1 MKCKKIFINI
11 LESKDTIQEI
21 NDVITEEEDIQGYH
35 IILENKTLDKF
46 SCEFLVNS
54 RSEIFWSIDMKK
66 TVKQA
71 LNIGVDEYKCKV
83 ELEKKGKKELIIWMT
98 NLEQGARME
107 LKKIENHVLTAY
119 IGEIDSIYLPA
130 SVTPVDIHFFQLFGY
145 NKKYHF
151 DQYRFLLIINLCNH
165 AAEADN
171 EFVRESVE
179 KIIRNSKEE
188 RKIYEDTKAFYKL
201 VLQNILSENIGAY
214 DTHKIYRS
222 QILNRLAIDCE
233 KDYQKRVEK
242 KVQNQPLQRNEL
254 LRTVGNKTVQN
265 DGFIVT
271 EWNRKDRFLIPQ
283 NTVIISQTRNWNIGE
298 IEQTLEKL
306 VKSSPN
312 HTFEIILYADHPN
325 YIRGLEKIVENLF
338 YNFDRLFKVKAILG
352 GGGGGGK
359 RILSEMQKLLVM
371 TNFMNSVAPY
381 FFLVSMNSL
390 FPPNYMN
397 YIESNYKEGDKMIVS
412 RSANAIHLKTG
423 HTTLYE
429 ANTNKLYEYFIECVF
444 PVMEKNLF
452 ERINYRILGDMNK
465 IKDLKNFMMKNGT
478 INGLRIVEFF
488 DKNALHVF
496 DS

>member
-21 NDVITEEEDIQGYH
+21 KDVIEEGDLQGYH

-66 TVKQA
+66 TVRPAQ
-71 LNIGVDEYKCKV
+71 NIGVNEYKCKV
-83 ELEKKGKKELIIWMT
+83 ELDKKDTKELIIWVNQNT
-98 NLEQGARME
+98 RME
-107 LKKIENHVLTAY
+107 LKKIENRVLTAY
-119 IGEIDSIYLPA
+119 IGDIDSVYLPEA
-130 SVTPVDIHFFQLFGY
+130 GTPVDIHFHQLFGY
-145 NKKYHF
+145 RKKYHF

-165 AAEADN
+165 AGEEVDN
-171 EFVRESVE
+171 DFVRESVE

-188 RKIYEDTKAFYKL
+188 RKIEEDTKAFYRL

-214 DTHKIYRS
+214 DIHKIYRS

-233 KDYQKRVEK
+233 KDYQNRAEMKA
-242 KVQNQPLQRNEL
+242 QNHPLQRNEL
-254 LRTVGNKTVQN
+254 LRTVANKTVQN

-283 NTVIISQTRNWNIGE
+283 NTVIITQTKNWNIGE
-298 IEQTLEKL
+298 IERTLEKL

-352 GGGGGGK
+352 GGK
-359 RILSEMQKLLVM
+359 LTLSEMQKLLVM

-381 FFLVSMNSL
+381 FFLVAANSC
-390 FPPNYMN
+390 FPQNYMN
-397 YIESNYKEGDKMIVS
+397 YIEANYKEGDRMIVN

-423 HTTLYE
+423 HTSFYE

-452 ERINYRILGDMNK
+452 DRINYRILGDMNK

-478 INGLRIVEFF
+478 INGLRIVEYF

>member
-21 NDVITEEEDIQGYH
+21 NDVIEEGDLQGYH
-35 IILENKTLDKF
+35 IILENKTPDKF
-46 SCEFLVNS
+46 SCEFMVNS
-54 RSEIFWSIDMKK
+54 RLEIFWSIDMKK

-71 LNIGVDEYKCKV
+71 QNIGVDEYKCKV
-83 ELEKKGKKELIIWMT
+83 ELEKKAKKELIIWANEIT
-98 NLEQGARME
+98 RME
-107 LKKIENHVLTAY
+107 LNKIENHVLTAY
-119 IGEIDSIYLPA
+119 IGEIDSIFLPT
-130 SVTPVDIHFFQLFGY
+130 SGNPVDIHFYQLFGY
-145 NKKYHF
+145 HKKYHF

-165 AAEADN
+165 AGDADN
-171 EFVRESVE
+171 DFVRESVE

-188 RKIYEDTKAFYKL
+188 RKIEEDTKAFYRL
-201 VLQNILSENIGAY
+201 VLQNIFSENIGAY

-233 KDYQKRVEK
+233 REYQRRVEK
-242 KVQNQPLQRNEL
+242 KVQNQPFQRNEI
-254 LRTVGNKTVQN
+254 LRTVANKTVQN

-283 NTVIISQTRNWNIGE
+283 NTVIITQTKNWNIGE
-298 IEQTLEKL
+298 IERTLEKL

-312 HTFEIILYADHPN
+312 HTFEIILYADHPT
-325 YIRGLEKIVENLF
+325 YVRGLEKIVENLF
-338 YNFDRLFKVKAILG
+338 YNFDRLFKIKAVLG
-352 GGGGGGK
+352 GGT
-359 RILSEMQKLLVM
+359 LSEMQKLLVM

-381 FFLVSMNSL
+381 FFVMAANSF
-390 FPPNYMN
+390 FPVNYMN
-397 YIESNYKEGDKMIVS
+397 YIEANYKEGDKMIVS

-423 HTTLYE
+423 HTQFYE
-429 ANTNKLYEYFIECVF
+429 ANTNKLYEYYIECVF

-465 IKDLKNFMMKNGT
+465 IKDLKNFMMKNGA
-478 INGLRIVEFF
+478 INGLRIVEYF

>member
-1 MKCKKIFINI
+1 MI
-11 LESKDTIQEI
+11 
-21 NDVITEEEDIQGYH
+21 
-35 IILENKTLDKF
+35 
-46 SCEFLVNS
+46 
-54 RSEIFWSIDMKK
+54 
-66 TVKQA
+66 
-71 LNIGVDEYKCKV
+71 
-83 ELEKKGKKELIIWMT
+83 
-98 NLEQGARME
+98 
-107 LKKIENHVLTAY
+107 
-119 IGEIDSIYLPA
+119 
-130 SVTPVDIHFFQLFGY
+130 
-145 NKKYHF
+145 
-151 DQYRFLLIINLCNH
+151 CNH
-165 AAEADN
+165 AGEEADN
-171 EFVRESVE
+171 DFVREAVE

-188 RKIYEDTKAFYKL
+188 RKIEEDTKAFYKL
-201 VLQNILSENIGAY
+201 VLQNIFSENIGAY

-233 KDYQKRVEK
+233 KDYQRRVEK
-242 KVQNQPLQRNEL
+242 KVHNQPLQRNEL
-254 LRTVGNKTVQN
+254 LRTVANKTVQN

-283 NTVIISQTRNWNIGE
+283 NTVIITQTKNWNIGE
-298 IEQTLEKL
+298 IERTLEKL

-325 YIRGLEKIVENLF
+325 YTRGLEKIVENLF
-338 YNFDRLFKVKAILG
+338 YNFDRLFKVKAVL
-352 GGGGGGK
+352 GGGGGK

-381 FFLVSMNSL
+381 FFVMAANSC
-390 FPPNYMN
+390 FPQNYMN
-397 YIESNYKEGDKMIVS
+397 YIEANYKEGDRMIVS

-423 HTTLYE
+423 HTQFYE
-429 ANTNKLYEYFIECVF
+429 ANTNKLYEYYIECVF

-478 INGLRIVEFF
+478 INGLRIVDFF

>member
-21 NDVITEEEDIQGYH
+21 KEVIEEGEDLQGYH
-35 IILENKTLDKF
+35 IILENKTPDKF
-46 SCEFLVNS
+46 SCEFLVHS
-54 RSEIFWSIDMKK
+54 RSDIFWSIDMKK
-66 TVKQA
+66 TVRPAQ
-71 LNIGVDEYKCKV
+71 NIGVEEYKCKV
-83 ELEKKGKKELIIWMT
+83 ELEKKDKKDLIIWANQIT
-98 NLEQGARME
+98 RME
-107 LKKIENHVLTAY
+107 LKKIENRVLTAY
-119 IGEIDSIYLPA
+119 IGDIDSIYLPA
-130 SVTPVDIHFFQLFGY
+130 SGNPVDIHFYQLFGY
-145 NKKYHF
+145 HKKYHF

-165 AAEADN
+165 AEDADN
-171 EFVRESVE
+171 DFVRESVE

-188 RKIYEDTKAFYKL
+188 RKIEVDTKAFYKL
-201 VLQNILSENIGAY
+201 VLQNIFSENIGAY

-222 QILNRLAIDCE
+222 QILNRLSIDCE
-233 KDYQKRVEK
+233 KEYQKRVEK
-242 KVQNQPLQRNEL
+242 KVQNQPFQRNEL
-254 LRTVGNKTVQN
+254 LRTVANKTVQN

-271 EWNRKDRFLIPQ
+271 EWNRKERFLIPQ
-283 NTVIISQTRNWNIGE
+283 NTVIISQTKNWNIGE
-298 IEQTLEKL
+298 IERTLEKL

-325 YIRGLEKIVENLF
+325 YIRGIERIVENLF
-338 YNFDRLFKVKAILG
+338 YNFDRLFKIKVVM
-352 GGGGGGK
+352 GK
-359 RILSEMQKLLVM
+359 TNLSEMQKLVVM

-381 FFLVSMNSL
+381 FFVIAANSY
-390 FPPNYMN
+390 FPINYMN
-397 YIESNYKEGDKMIVS
+397 YIEANYKEGDKIIVS
-412 RSANAIHLKTG
+412 RSAMAIHLKTG
-423 HTTLYE
+423 HTSLYE

-444 PVMEKNLF
+444 PVMEKNLY

>member
-11 LESKDTIQEI
+11 LESKDTIQEM
-21 NDVITEEEDIQGYH
+21 NDVIEKGGELQGYH
-35 IILENKTLDKF
+35 IIIENKTPDKF
-46 SCEFLVNS
+46 SCEFLIYS
-54 RSEIFWSIDMKK
+54 PTEIFWSIDMKK
-66 TVKQA
+66 TVKSCQ
-71 LNIGVDEYKCKV
+71 NIGHEEYKCKV
-83 ELEKKGKKELIIWMT
+83 ELDKKDKKELIIWANENT
-98 NLEQGARME
+98 RLE
-107 LKKIENHVLTAY
+107 LKKIDNHVLTAY
-119 IGEIDSIYLPA
+119 IGDIESIFLQR
-130 SVTPVDIHFFQLFGY
+130 SNNPVDIHFYQLFGY
-145 NKKYHF
+145 HKKYHF

-165 AAEADN
+165 AKEADTD
-171 EFVRESVE
+171 FVKESVE
-179 KIIRNSKEE
+179 KIIKNSKEE
-188 RKIYEDTKAFYKL
+188 RKIEEDTKAFYRL

-222 QILNRLAIDCE
+222 QILNRLTIDSQ

-242 KVQNQPLQRNEL
+242 KVDNQPFQKNEL
-254 LRTVGNKTVQN
+254 LRTVSNKTVQN

-298 IEQTLEKL
+298 IERTLEKL

-312 HTFEIILYADHPN
+312 HTYEIILYADHPN

-338 YNFDRLFKVKAILG
+338 YNFDRIFKIKAIISG
-352 GGGGGGK
+352 GAVGK
-359 RILSEMQKLLVM
+359 INLSEMQKLLVM

-381 FFLVSMNSL
+381 FFVMAANSC
-390 FPPNYMN
+390 FPPKYMN
-397 YIESNYKEGDKMIVS
+397 YIEANYKEGDRMIVI

-423 HTTLYE
+423 HTNLYE
-429 ANTNKLYEYFIECVF
+429 ANTNKLYEYFIECIF
-444 PVMEKNLF
+444 PVIEKNLF

-465 IKDLKNFMMKNGT
+465 IKDLKNFMIKNGT
-478 INGLRIVEFF
+478 INGLRIVDYF

>member
-21 NDVITEEEDIQGYH
+21 KEVIEEGEDLQGYH
-35 IILENKTLDKF
+35 IILENKTPDKF
-46 SCEFLVNS
+46 SCEFLVHS
-54 RSEIFWSIDMKK
+54 RTDIFWSIDMKK
-66 TVKQA
+66 TVRPAQ
-71 LNIGVDEYKCKV
+71 NIGVEEYKCKV
-83 ELEKKGKKELIIWMT
+83 ELEKKDKKDLIIWANQIT
-98 NLEQGARME
+98 RME
-107 LKKIENHVLTAY
+107 LKKIENRVLTVY
-119 IGEIDSIYLPA
+119 IGDIDSVYLPA
-130 SVTPVDIHFFQLFGY
+130 SGNPVDIHFYQLFGY
-145 NKKYHF
+145 HKKYHF

-165 AAEADN
+165 AEDADN
-171 EFVRESVE
+171 DFVRESVE

-188 RKIYEDTKAFYKL
+188 RKIEVDTKAFYKL
-201 VLQNILSENIGAY
+201 VLQNIFSENIGAY

-222 QILNRLAIDCE
+222 QILNRLSIDCE
-233 KDYQKRVEK
+233 KEYQKRVEK
-242 KVQNQPLQRNEL
+242 KVQNQPFQRNEL
-254 LRTVGNKTVQN
+254 LRTVANKTVQN

-271 EWNRKDRFLIPQ
+271 EWNRKERFLIPQ
-283 NTVIISQTRNWNIGE
+283 NTVIISQTKNWNIGE
-298 IEQTLEKL
+298 IERTLEKL

-325 YIRGLEKIVENLF
+325 YIRGIERIVENLF
-338 YNFDRLFKVKAILG
+338 YNFDRLFKIKVVM
-352 GGGGGGK
+352 GK
-359 RILSEMQKLLVM
+359 TNLSEMQKLVVM

-381 FFLVSMNSL
+381 FFVIAANSY
-390 FPPNYMN
+390 FPINYMN
-397 YIESNYKEGDKMIVS
+397 YIEANYKEGDKIIVS
-412 RSANAIHLKTG
+412 RSAMAIHLKTG
-423 HTTLYE
+423 HTSLYE

-444 PVMEKNLF
+444 PVMEKNLY

>member
-21 NDVITEEEDIQGYH
+21 NDVIEKGDLQGYH
-35 IILENKTLDKF
+35 IILENKTSDKF

-54 RSEIFWSIDMKK
+54 QSEIFWSIDMKK
-66 TVKQA
+66 TIKTSQ
-71 LNIGVDEYKCKV
+71 NIGVKEYKCKI
-83 ELEKKGKKELIIWMT
+83 ELEKKEKKELIIWANEST
-98 NLEQGARME
+98 EIE

-119 IGEIDSIYLPA
+119 IGDINSIYLPA
-130 SVTPVDIHFFQLFGY
+130 SGNAVDIHFFQLFGFH
-145 NKKYHF
+145 KKYHF

-165 AAEADN
+165 TGEDADN
-171 EFVRESVE
+171 DFVRDSVE
-179 KIIRNSKEE
+179 KIIRNTKEE
-188 RKIYEDTKAFYKL
+188 RKIEEDTKAFYRL
-201 VLQNILSENIGAY
+201 VLHNILSENIGAY

-233 KDYQKRVEK
+233 KTYQRKAEK
-242 KVQNQPLQRNEL
+242 KVQNQPFQRNEI
-254 LRTVGNKTVQN
+254 LRTVANKTVQN

-271 EWNRKDRFLIPQ
+271 EWNRKERFLIPQ
-283 NTVIISQTRNWNIGE
+283 NTIIISQTKNWNIGE
-298 IEQTLEKL
+298 IERTLEKL

-312 HTFEIILYADHPN
+312 HTYEILLYADHPS
-325 YIRGLEKIVENLF
+325 YIKGLEKIIENLF
-338 YNFDRLFKVKAILG
+338 YNFDRIFKVKAIL
-352 GGGGGGK
+352 GGGK

-381 FFLVSMNSL
+381 FFVMAANSC
-390 FPPNYMN
+390 FPQNYMN
-397 YIESNYKEGDKMIVS
+397 YIEANYKEGDRMIVS

-423 HTTLYE
+423 HTQFYE
-429 ANTNKLYEYFIECVF
+429 ANTNKLYEYYIECVF

-452 ERINYRILGDMNK
+452 DKINYRILGDMNK
-465 IKDLKNFMMKNGT
+465 IKDLKNFLMKNGT

>member
-11 LESKDTIQEI
+11 LEPKDSIQEI
-21 NDVITEEEDIQGYH
+21 NDVIEKGDLQGYH
-35 IILENKTLDKF
+35 IILENKTSDKF

-54 RSEIFWSIDMKK
+54 QSEIFWSIDMKK
-66 TVKQA
+66 TIRPAQ
-71 LNIGVDEYKCKV
+71 NIGVKEYKCKI
-83 ELEKKGKKELIIWMT
+83 ELEKKEKKELIIWT
-98 NLEQGARME
+98 NESTEIE

-119 IGEIDSIYLPA
+119 IGDINSIYLPA
-130 SVTPVDIHFFQLFGY
+130 SGNAVDIHFFQLFGFH
-145 NKKYHF
+145 KKYHF

-165 AAEADN
+165 TGEDADN
-171 EFVRESVE
+171 DFVRESLE
-179 KIIRNSKEE
+179 KIIGNSKEE
-188 RKIYEDTKAFYKL
+188 RKIEEDTKAFYKL
-201 VLQNILSENIGAY
+201 VMQNIFSENIGAY

-233 KDYQKRVEK
+233 KNYQKRVEK
-242 KVQNQPLQRNEL
+242 KVQSQPFQRNEI
-254 LRTVGNKTVQN
+254 LRTVANKTVQN

-271 EWNRKDRFLIPQ
+271 EWNRKERFLIPQ
-283 NTVIISQTRNWNIGE
+283 NTVIISQTKNWNIGE
-298 IEQTLEKL
+298 IERTLEKL

-312 HTFEIILYADHPN
+312 HTYEIILYADNPN
-325 YIRGLEKIVENLF
+325 YIKGLEKIIENLF
-338 YNFDRLFKVKAILG
+338 YNFDRLFKVKAIICG
-352 GGGGGGK
+352 SRGK
-359 RILSEMQKLLVM
+359 INLSEIQKLLIM

-381 FFLVSMNSL
+381 FFVIVANSF
-390 FPPNYMN
+390 FPANYMN
-397 YIESNYKEGDKMIVS
+397 YIEANYKEGDRMIVS

-423 HTTLYE
+423 HTQFYE
-429 ANTNKLYEYFIECVF
+429 ANMNKLYEYYIECVF

-465 IKDLKNFMMKNGT
+465 IKDLKNFLMKNGT

>member
-21 NDVITEEEDIQGYH
+21 NDVIEEGDLQGYH
-35 IILENKTLDKF
+35 IILENKTPDKF

-54 RSEIFWSIDMKK
+54 QLEIFWTIDMKK

-71 LNIGVDEYKCKV
+71 LNIGVEEYKCKI
-83 ELEKKGKKELIIWMT
+83 ELDKKDKKELIIWANKNT
-98 NLEQGARME
+98 RMG

-119 IGEIDSIYLPA
+119 IGDIDSVFL
-130 SVTPVDIHFFQLFGY
+130 SESGNPVDIHFYQLFGY
-145 NKKYHF
+145 HKKYHF

-165 AAEADN
+165 AGEEADN
-171 EFVRESVE
+171 DFIRESVE

-188 RKIYEDTKAFYKL
+188 RKIEDDTNAFYKL
-201 VLQNILSENIGAY
+201 VLQNIFSENIGAY

-233 KDYQKRVEK
+233 KNYQKRMEK
-242 KVQNQPLQRNEL
+242 KVQNQPFQRNEL
-254 LRTVGNKTVQN
+254 LRTVSNKTVQN

-283 NTVIISQTRNWNIGE
+283 NTVIISQTKNWNIGE
-298 IEQTLEKL
+298 IERTLEKL

-312 HTFEIILYADHPN
+312 HTFEIILYVDHPS
-325 YIRGLEKIVENLF
+325 YIRGLEKIVENIF
-338 YNFDRLFKVKAILG
+338 YNFDRLFKIKAIL
-352 GGGGGGK
+352 GGGK

-371 TNFMNSVAPY
+371 TNFINSVSPY
-381 FFLVSMNSL
+381 FFVMAANSC
-390 FPPNYMN
+390 FPQNYMN
-397 YIESNYKEGDKMIVS
+397 YIEANYKEGDRMIVI

-423 HTTLYE
+423 HTSLYE
-429 ANTNKLYEYFIECVF
+429 ANTNKLYEYYIECVF

-478 INGLRIVEFF
+478 INGLRIIDFF

>member
-21 NDVITEEEDIQGYH
+21 NDVIEEGDLQGYH
-35 IILENKTLDKF
+35 IILENKTPDKF
-46 SCEFLVNS
+46 SCEFMVNS
-54 RSEIFWSIDMKK
+54 RLEIFWSIDMKK

-71 LNIGVDEYKCKV
+71 QNIGVDEYKCKV
-83 ELEKKGKKELIIWMT
+83 ELEKKAKKELIIWANEIT
-98 NLEQGARME
+98 RME
-107 LKKIENHVLTAY
+107 LNKIENHVLTAY
-119 IGEIDSIYLPA
+119 IGEIDSIFLPT
-130 SVTPVDIHFFQLFGY
+130 SGNPVDIHFYQLFGY
-145 NKKYHF
+145 HKKYHF

-165 AAEADN
+165 AGDADN
-171 EFVRESVE
+171 DFVRESVE

-188 RKIYEDTKAFYKL
+188 RKIEEDTKAFYRL
-201 VLQNILSENIGAY
+201 VLQNIFSENIGAY

-233 KDYQKRVEK
+233 REYQRRVEK
-242 KVQNQPLQRNEL
+242 KVQNQPFQRNEI
-254 LRTVGNKTVQN
+254 LRTVANKTVQN

-283 NTVIISQTRNWNIGE
+283 NTVIITQTKNWNIGE
-298 IEQTLEKL
+298 IERTLEKL

-312 HTFEIILYADHPN
+312 HTFEIILYADHPT
-325 YIRGLEKIVENLF
+325 YIRGLEKTAENLF
-338 YNFDRLFKVKAILG
+338 YNFDRLFKIKAVLG
-352 GGGGGGK
+352 GGT
-359 RILSEMQKLLVM
+359 LSEMQKLLVM

-381 FFLVSMNSL
+381 FFVMAANSF
-390 FPPNYMN
+390 FPVNYMN
-397 YIESNYKEGDKMIVS
+397 YIEANYKEGDKMIVS

-423 HTTLYE
+423 HTQFYE
-429 ANTNKLYEYFIECVF
+429 ANTNKLYEYYIECVF

-465 IKDLKNFMMKNGT
+465 IKDLKNFMMKNGA
-478 INGLRIVEFF
+478 INGLRIVEYF

>member
-21 NDVITEEEDIQGYH
+21 NDVIEKGDLQGYH
-35 IILENKTLDKF
+35 IILENKTPDKF

-54 RSEIFWSIDMKK
+54 QLDIFWSIDMKK
-66 TVKQA
+66 TIKTAQ
-71 LNIGVDEYKCKV
+71 NIGVKEYKCKV
-83 ELEKKGKKELIIWMT
+83 ELEKKEKKELIIWANESIGM
-98 NLEQGARME
+98 M
-107 LKKIENHVLTAY
+107 LKKIENHVLSAY
-119 IGEIDSIYLPA
+119 IGEINSIYLPA
-130 SVTPVDIHFFQLFGY
+130 SGNAVDIHFFQLFGFH
-145 NKKYHF
+145 KKYHF

-165 AAEADN
+165 AGEEADN
-171 EFVRESVE
+171 DFVRESVE
-179 KIIRNSKEE
+179 KIIGNSKEE
-188 RKIYEDTKAFYKL
+188 RKIEEDTKAFYKL

-222 QILNRLAIDCE
+222 QILNRLSIDCE
-233 KDYQKRVEK
+233 KDYQRKAEK
-242 KVQNQPLQRNEL
+242 KVQNQPFQRNEI
-254 LRTVGNKTVQN
+254 LRTVANKTVQN

-283 NTVIISQTRNWNIGE
+283 NTVIITQTKNWNIGE
-298 IEQTLEKL
+298 IERTLEKL

-312 HTFEIILYADHPN
+312 HTYEIILYADHSN
-325 YIRGLEKIVENLF
+325 YIRGVEKIVENLTPK
-338 YNFDRLFKVKAILG
+338 FDRLFKVKAVLG

-359 RILSEMQKLLVM
+359 WILSEMQKLLVM
-371 TNFMNSVAPY
+371 TNFINSVAPY
-381 FFLVSMNSL
+381 FFVMAANSC
-390 FPPNYMN
+390 FPQNYMN
-397 YIESNYKEGDKMIVS
+397 YIEANYKEGDRMIVS

-423 HTTLYE
+423 HTQFYE
-429 ANTNKLYEYFIECVF
+429 ANTNKLYEYYIECVF

-452 ERINYRILGDMNK
+452 DKINYRILGDMNK
-465 IKDLKNFMMKNGT
+465 IKDLKNFLIKNGT

>member
-21 NDVITEEEDIQGYH
+21 KDVIESGSELQGYH
-35 IILENKTLDKF
+35 IILENKTPDKF
-46 SCEFLVNS
+46 SCEFLVHS
-54 RSEIFWSIDMKK
+54 KLDIFWSIDMKK
-66 TVKQA
+66 TVKTAQ
-71 LNIGVDEYKCKV
+71 NIGVEEYKCKV
-83 ELEKKGKKELIIWMT
+83 ELDKKDKKELIIWT
-98 NLEQGARME
+98 NESTRIE

-119 IGEIDSIYLPA
+119 IGDIDSIYLPA
-130 SVTPVDIHFFQLFGY
+130 SGTPVDIHFYQLFGY

-165 AAEADN
+165 ATEADD

-188 RKIYEDTKAFYKL
+188 RKIEENTKAFYKL
-201 VLQNILSENIGAY
+201 VMQNIFSENIGAY

-233 KDYQKRVEK
+233 KNYQKRVER
-242 KVQNQPLQRNEL
+242 KVFNQPFQRNEL
-254 LRTVGNKTVQN
+254 LRTVANKTVQN

-271 EWNRKDRFLIPQ
+271 EWNRKERFLIPQ
-283 NTVIISQTRNWNIGE
+283 NTVIISQTKNWNIGE
-298 IEQTLEKL
+298 IERTLEKL

-312 HTFEIILYADHPN
+312 HTYEIILYADHPN

-338 YNFDRLFKVKAILG
+338 YNFDRLFKIKAIICG
-352 GGGGGGK
+352 TRGK
-359 RILSEMQKLLVM
+359 INLSEMQKLVVM

-381 FFLVSMNSL
+381 FFLVAANSC
-390 FPPNYMN
+390 FPANYMN
-397 YIESNYKEGDKMIVS
+397 YIEANYKEGDRMIVL

-423 HTTLYE
+423 HTSLYE
-429 ANTNKLYEYFIECVF
+429 ANTNKLYEYYIECVF
-444 PVMEKNLF
+444 PVIEKNLF
-452 ERINYRILGDMNK
+452 DRINYRILGDMNK
-465 IKDLKNFMMKNGT
+465 IKDLKNFLMKNGT
-478 INGLRIVEFF
+478 INGLRIVDFF

>member
-21 NDVITEEEDIQGYH
+21 NDVIEEGDLQGYH
-35 IILENKTLDKF
+35 IILENKTPDKF
-46 SCEFLVNS
+46 SCEFMVNS
-54 RSEIFWSIDMKK
+54 RLEIFWSIDMKK

-71 LNIGVDEYKCKV
+71 QNIGVDEYKCKV
-83 ELEKKGKKELIIWMT
+83 ELEKKAKKELIIWANEIT
-98 NLEQGARME
+98 RME
-107 LKKIENHVLTAY
+107 LNKIENHVLTAY
-119 IGEIDSIYLPA
+119 IGEIDSIFLPT
-130 SVTPVDIHFFQLFGY
+130 SGNPVDIHFYQLFGY
-145 NKKYHF
+145 HKKYHF

-165 AAEADN
+165 AGDADN
-171 EFVRESVE
+171 DFVRESVE

-188 RKIYEDTKAFYKL
+188 RKIEEDTKAFYRL
-201 VLQNILSENIGAY
+201 VLQNIFSENIGAY

-233 KDYQKRVEK
+233 REYQRRVEK
-242 KVQNQPLQRNEL
+242 KVQNQPFQRNEI
-254 LRTVGNKTVQN
+254 LRTVANKTVQN

-283 NTVIISQTRNWNIGE
+283 NTVIITQTKNWNIGE
-298 IEQTLEKL
+298 IERTLEKL

-325 YIRGLEKIVENLF
+325 YIRGLEKTAENLF
-338 YNFDRLFKVKAILG
+338 YNFDRLFKIKAVLG
-352 GGGGGGK
+352 GGK
-359 RILSEMQKLLVM
+359 TTLSEMQKLLVM

-381 FFLVSMNSL
+381 FFVMAANSF
-390 FPPNYMN
+390 FPVNYMN
-397 YIESNYKEGDKMIVS
+397 YIEANYKEGDKMIVS

-423 HTTLYE
+423 HTQFYE
-429 ANTNKLYEYFIECVF
+429 ANTNKLYEYYIECVF

-465 IKDLKNFMMKNGT
+465 IKDLKNFMMKNGA
-478 INGLRIVEFF
+478 INGLRIVEYF

>member
-21 NDVITEEEDIQGYH
+21 NDVIEEGDLQGYH

-46 SCEFLVNS
+46 SCEFLLNS
-54 RSEIFWSIDMKK
+54 RLEIFWSIDMKK
-66 TVKQA
+66 NIKKAQ
-71 LNIGVDEYKCKV
+71 NIGEAEYKCKV
-83 ELEKKGKKELIIWMT
+83 ELEKKVKKELLIWANQT
-98 NLEQGARME
+98 TKME

-119 IGEIDSIYLPA
+119 IGEIDSIYLPESRNA
-130 SVTPVDIHFFQLFGY
+130 VDIHFYQLFGY
-145 NKKYHF
+145 YKKYHF

-165 AAEADN
+165 AEDADN
-171 EFVRESVE
+171 DFVRESVE

-188 RKIYEDTKAFYKL
+188 RKIEEDTKAFYRL
-201 VLQNILSENIGAY
+201 VLHNILSENIGAY

-233 KDYQKRVEK
+233 RDYQKRVEK
-242 KVQNQPLQRNEL
+242 KVQNQPFQRNEI
-254 LRTVGNKTVQN
+254 LRTVANKTLQN

-283 NTVIISQTRNWNIGE
+283 NTVIITQTKNWNIGE
-298 IEQTLEKL
+298 IERTLEKL

-312 HTFEIILYADHPN
+312 HTFEIILYADHFT
-325 YIRGLEKIVENLF
+325 YIRGLDKIAENLF
-338 YNFDRLFKVKAILG
+338 YNFDRLFKIKAVLG
-352 GGGGGGK
+352 GGT
-359 RILSEMQKLLVM
+359 LSEMQKLLVM

-381 FFLVSMNSL
+381 FFVMAANSF
-390 FPPNYMN
+390 FPANYMN
-397 YIESNYKEGDKMIVS
+397 YIEANYKEGDKMIVS

-423 HTTLYE
+423 HTQFYE
-429 ANTNKLYEYFIECVF
+429 ANTNKLYEYYIECVF

-465 IKDLKNFMMKNGT
+465 IKDLKNFMMKNGA
-478 INGLRIVEFF
+478 INGLKIVEFF

>member
-11 LESKDTIQEI
+11 LETKDTIQEI
-21 NDVITEEEDIQGYH
+21 NDVITREEDIQGYH

-54 RSEIFWSIDMKK
+54 QSEIFWSIDMKK
-66 TVKQA
+66 TVKTAQ
-71 LNIGVDEYKCKV
+71 NIRVDECKCKV
-83 ELEKKGKKELIIWMT
+83 ELEKKEKKELIIWANDNT
-98 NLEQGARME
+98 RIE
-107 LKKIENHVLTAY
+107 LKMIENRVLTAY
-119 IGEIDSIYLPA
+119 IGEIDNIYLLA
-130 SVTPVDIHFFQLFGY
+130 SGNPVDIHFYQLFGY
-145 NKKYHF
+145 HKKYHF
-151 DQYRFLLIINLCNH
+151 DQYRFFLIINLCNH
-165 AAEADN
+165 AEDADN
-171 EFVRESVE
+171 DFVRESVE

-188 RKIYEDTKAFYKL
+188 RKIEEDTKAFYRL
-201 VLQNILSENIGAY
+201 VLQNILSENIGVY

-233 KDYQKRVEK
+233 KEYQKRAEK
-242 KVQNQPLQRNEL
+242 RVDSQPFQKNEL
-254 LRTVGNKTVQN
+254 LRTVTNKTVQN
-265 DGFIVT
+265 DGFIMT

-298 IEQTLEKL
+298 LERTLEKL

-312 HTFEIILYADHPN
+312 HTYEIILYADHPN
-325 YIRGLEKIVENLF
+325 YIRGVERIVENLF
-338 YNFDRLFKVKAILG
+338 YNFDQLFKIKVVM
-352 GGGGGGK
+352 GK
-359 RILSEMQKLLVM
+359 INLSEMQKLLIM

-381 FFLVSMNSL
+381 FFLVAMNSL
-390 FPPNYMN
+390 FPPKYMN
-397 YIESNYKEGDKMIVS
+397 YIDANYKEGDRMIVI

-423 HTTLYE
+423 HTNLYE

-444 PVMEKNLF
+444 PVIGKNLF

-478 INGLRIVEFF
+478 INGLRIVEYF

>member
-11 LESKDTIQEI
+11 LESKDTLQEI
-21 NDVITEEEDIQGYH
+21 KEVIEEGEDLQGYH

-46 SCEFLVNS
+46 SCEFLVHS
-54 RSEIFWSIDMKK
+54 RSDIFWSIDMKK
-66 TVKQA
+66 TVRPAQ
-71 LNIGVDEYKCKV
+71 NIGVEEYKCKI
-83 ELEKKGKKELIIWMT
+83 ELEKKDKKELIIWANQNT
-98 NLEQGARME
+98 LME
-107 LKKIENHVLTAY
+107 LKKIENRVLTAY
-119 IGEIDSIYLPA
+119 IGDIDSIYLPA
-130 SVTPVDIHFFQLFGY
+130 SGNPVDIHFYQLFGY
-145 NKKYHF
+145 HKKYHF

-165 AAEADN
+165 AGDADN
-171 EFVRESVE
+171 DFVREGVE

-188 RKIYEDTKAFYKL
+188 RKIEVDTKAFYKL
-201 VLQNILSENIGAY
+201 VLQNIFSENIGAY

-233 KDYQKRVEK
+233 KDYQKRAEK
-242 KVQNQPLQRNEL
+242 KVQNQPFQRNEL
-254 LRTVGNKTVQN
+254 LRTVANKTVQN

-271 EWNRKDRFLIPQ
+271 EWNRKERFLIPQ
-283 NTVIISQTRNWNIGE
+283 NTVIISQTKNWNIGE
-298 IEQTLEKL
+298 IERTLEKL

-325 YIRGLEKIVENLF
+325 YIRGVERIVENLF
-338 YNFDRLFKVKAILG
+338 YNFDRLFKIKVVM
-352 GGGGGGK
+352 GK
-359 RILSEMQKLLVM
+359 TNLSEMQKLVVM

-381 FFLVSMNSL
+381 FFVMAANSC
-390 FPPNYMN
+390 FPLNYMN
-397 YIESNYKEGDKMIVS
+397 YIETNYKEGDLMIVS
-412 RSANAIHLKTG
+412 RSANAINLKTG
-423 HTTLYE
+423 HTNLYE

-444 PVMEKNLF
+444 PVMGKNLF

-478 INGLRIVEFF
+478 INGLRIVEYF

>member
-21 NDVITEEEDIQGYH
+21 KEVIEEGSELQGYH
-35 IILENKTLDKF
+35 IIFENKTPDKF
-46 SCEFLVNS
+46 SCEFFVNS
-54 RSEIFWSIDMKK
+54 RLEIFWSIDMKK
-66 TVKQA
+66 TVRTAQ
-71 LNIGVDEYKCKV
+71 NIGVAEYKCKV
-83 ELEKKGKKELIIWMT
+83 ELEKKAKKELIIWANEIT
-98 NLEQGARME
+98 RME

-119 IGEIDSIYLPA
+119 IGDIDSVFLPA
-130 SVTPVDIHFFQLFGY
+130 SGNPVDIHFYQLFGY
-145 NKKYHF
+145 HKKYHF

-165 AAEADN
+165 AGEDADN
-171 EFVRESVE
+171 DFVREAVE

-188 RKIYEDTKAFYKL
+188 RKIEEDTKAFYKL
-201 VLQNILSENIGAY
+201 VLQNIFSENIGAY

-233 KDYQKRVEK
+233 KDYQRRVEK
-242 KVQNQPLQRNEL
+242 KVHNQPLQRNEL
-254 LRTVGNKTVQN
+254 LRTVANKTVQN
-265 DGFIVT
+265 NGFIVT

-283 NTVIISQTRNWNIGE
+283 NTVIITQTKNWNIGE
-298 IEQTLEKL
+298 IERTLEKL

-312 HTFEIILYADHPN
+312 HTYEIILYADHPN
-325 YIRGLEKIVENLF
+325 YTRGLEKIVENLF
-338 YNFDRLFKVKAILG
+338 YNFDRLFKIKAVLG

-371 TNFMNSVAPY
+371 TNFMNSVAP
-381 FFLVSMNSL
+381 FFFVMAANSF
-390 FPPNYMN
+390 FPQNYMN
-397 YIESNYKEGDKMIVS
+397 YIEANYKEGDRMIIS

-423 HTTLYE
+423 HTSLYE
-429 ANTNKLYEYFIECVF
+429 ANTNKLYEYYIECVF
-444 PVMEKNLF
+444 PVMEKTLF